1 MSRLCEAW
9 SSEAGERGALVVR
22 KVLVL
27 RAAALALGLFCACA
41 VAAQNTETGSAVA
54 ATCDS
59 PGIKPDL
66 RPNDGGPPVDVMV
79 GLRLVDVTDIK
90 DIDQTI
96 TIDFLVFY
104 SWTDPRLTNFAGC
117 LFDLAEVWTPAI
129 DIINSGRLF
138 LRLPRVAE
146 VLEGGV
152 VRYVQRY
159 RGALVFPY
167 QAHEFPFDSH
177 QISISLAS
185 VSNDL
190 RDVSMSVDREL
201 TGRTD
206 AFNIPDWKIGDVQAS
221 IDRISMRLDR
231 QHARFDLTFTAERR
245 SGYFIWKV
253 ILPLCLIVAMSWA
266 VFWIDPS
273 HFGPQIG
280 LSATSMLT
288 LIAFQLAMSDVMP
301 RLNYFTTMD
310 KFIAGSTVLVFAAL
324 VMSVMTSYLVT
335 KGQQERAN
343 SIDFVSRWVFP
354 TLFGCLAIIV
364 FVI

>member
-1 MSRLCEAW
+1 M
-9 SSEAGERGALVVR
+9 R

-27 RAAALALGLFCACA
+27 RAATLAAGLLCSWA
-41 VAAQNTETGSAVA
+41 VAAQNTETRSAVG

-59 PGIKPDL
+59 PGVKNDV
-66 RPNDGGPPVDVMV
+66 RPNDGGPPVDVKV
-79 GLRLVDVTDIK
+79 GLRLIDVTKIK

-96 TIDFLVFY
+96 TTDFLVFY
-104 SWTDPRLTNFAGC
+104 SWRDPRLSNFAGC
-117 LFDLAEVWTPAI
+117 LFDLAKIWTPAI
-129 DIINSGRLF
+129 DIINSSSLF

-146 VLEGGV
+146 VLEGGI
-152 VRYVQRY
+152 VRHVQRY
-159 RGALVFPY
+159 LGALVFPY

-177 QISISLAS
+177 EISISLAS

-201 TGRTD
+201 TGRAD
-206 AFNIPDWKIGDVQAS
+206 AFDIPDWKIGDVQAS
-221 IDRISMRLDR
+221 IGRISMRLDR
-231 QHARFDLTFTAERR
+231 PHARFNLTFTAERR
-245 SGYFIWKV
+245 SGYFIWKI

-310 KFIAGSTVLVFAAL
+310 KFIAGSTVLVFSAL
-324 VMSVMTSYLVT
+324 VTSVMTSYLVSN
-335 KGQQERAN
+335 GQQERAR

-364 FVI
+364 FII